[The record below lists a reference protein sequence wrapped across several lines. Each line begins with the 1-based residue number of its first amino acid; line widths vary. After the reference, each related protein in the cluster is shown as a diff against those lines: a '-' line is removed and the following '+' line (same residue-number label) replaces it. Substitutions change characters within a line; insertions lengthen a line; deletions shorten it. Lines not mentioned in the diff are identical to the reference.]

1 MLLLPVFAEPYVTPR
16 VRLMIALSVSVV
28 VTPLVSE
35 SLPTIPESPFLLFL
49 LIFGEFIIGL
59 FIGALARFLMSSLQ
73 IGGMIIA
80 YQSGL
85 ANAFVLDAT
94 SQSQGALFGAFLT
107 ILGIMAIFATD
118 LHYLFLSGLVD
129 SYNVMVPGAP
139 PPAGD
144 MANLASRVTSD
155 SFHLAMKISSPFL
168 LIGLLFYLGLGLLG
182 RLMPQVQVFFIALP
196 LQVLAGLI
204 VFALSLSAGILVF
217 LTSYEEYFLNL
228 LAPG

>member
-28 VTPLVSE
+28 VTPLVSG
-35 SLPTIPESPFLLFL
+35 SLPEIPGNAVLLFL

-94 SQSQGALFGAFLT
+94 SQSQGALFGAFLSL
-107 ILGIMAIFATD
+107 LGVMAIFATD
-118 LHYLFLSGLVD
+118 LHYLFLSGLVQ
-129 SYNVMVPGAP
+129 SYDVMLPGES
-139 PPAGD
+139 PPAND
-144 MANLASRVTSD
+144 MANLISRVTSD
-155 SFHLAMKISSPFL
+155 SFHLAAKISSPFL

-196 LQVLAGLI
+196 LQVMVGLV
-204 VFALSLSAGILVF
+204 VFALCLSASILVF
-217 LTSYEEYFLNL
+217 LNSYEEYFLNL
-228 LAPG
+228 FVNR